1 MTYARPNYEW
11 VTGFVRRNQ
20 IHQGGDQPT
29 RVSVTDPV
37 LDELERMP
45 YTESDVADLG
55 FHQMQLVLR
64 PRPVLAL

>member
-37 LDELERMP
+37 LDELERML
-45 YTESDVADLG
+45 YTECDGAELG
-55 FHQMQLVLR
+55 LHQMQLVLR
-64 PRPVLAL
+64 PRPVFAL